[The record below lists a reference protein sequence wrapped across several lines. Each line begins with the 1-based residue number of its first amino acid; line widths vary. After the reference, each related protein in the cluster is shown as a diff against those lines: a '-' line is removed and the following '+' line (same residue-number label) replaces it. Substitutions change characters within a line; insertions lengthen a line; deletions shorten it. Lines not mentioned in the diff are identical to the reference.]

1 MACFVDRDLIIEG
14 VWDSQPENQ
23 SLPETEQHQAVLARE
38 TEEDQVSPVGGAD
51 SLAQGKKITRKRSV
65 WSKTICILDH
75 IFLFPTILIYKNC
88 AVLFK
93 IKTKALCFL
102 GRWWREEIWPN
113 WLW

>member
-23 SLPETEQHQAVLARE
+23 SLPETEQHQAVLARV

-65 WSKTICILDH
+65 WSK
-75 IFLFPTILIYKNC
+75 PY
-88 AVLFK
+88 VS
-93 IKTKALCFL
+93 
-102 GRWWREEIWPN
+102 
-113 WLW
+113 